1 MIVIG
6 IIFIN
11 VNIIIIII
19 IIIIITINRICGDN
33 FFNNNYCLPVGTTI
47 NFDSNYDLSSSS
59 SSLITNLHSYTSKN
73 NTNNSIE
80 LTKLFDIHKTL
91 TQAEIDDRKYIQTLI
106 ENEKKRRK
114 ESELV
119 LKETEMRL
127 KQFKKT
133 EVDSDFNIYSN
144 KIGSYLQQK
153 EMIFAKGKEEEK
165 EALDMYDDAK
175 RSSDRLLNLSK
186 SLETTIEAAT
196 QQLELLSKI
205 NTLRLELEQYNIR
218 SSAER
223 LRIYESM
230 NTYIN
235 GVKEELLEGR
245 FKIEIP
251 QMITALAKEFKRDMN
266 GKVEVNAALG
276 SSEVYFPLYCT
287 MRVGLETIR
296 VWKQL
301 SYKNDYS
308 ALSDQINALEAYLN
322 QVCSLIPKPS
332 FTKNPEDA
340 DIFDKSNS
348 TIVLFFDHLAHDTP
362 LTHVENQ
369 SRVDTCLEF
378 LRKQVDDD
386 YDNNKFRELNL
397 INCKDI
403 VSPPLW
409 TLPIVHSPQYLR

>member
-1 MIVIG
+1 V
-6 IIFIN
+6 
-11 VNIIIIII
+11 IIII
-19 IIIIITINRICGDN
+19 INRICGDN
-33 FFNNNYCLPVGTTI
+33 FFNNSYCLPVGTSI
-47 NFDSNYDLSSSS
+47 NFDNNHDPSLSSSS
-59 SSLITNLHSYTSKN
+59 IITNLRNYTTGN
-73 NTNNSIE
+73 NTNNSIQ

-91 TQAEIDDRKYIQTLI
+91 TQAEIDDRQYIQTLI
-106 ENEKKRRK
+106 ENEEKRRK

-119 LKETEMRL
+119 LKETETRL

-133 EVDSDFNIYSN
+133 EVDSDFNVYTN
-144 KIGSYLQQK
+144 KIGSYLQQQ
-153 EMIFAKGKEEEK
+153 EMIFTRGKEEEK
-165 EALDMYDDAK
+165 EAFDIYDDAK
-175 RSSDRLLNLSK
+175 KSSERLQNLSK
-186 SLETTIEAAT
+186 CLETTIEAAT

-230 NTYIN
+230 NLYVN
-235 GVKEELLEGR
+235 GVKEELLDGR
-245 FKIEIP
+245 FKTEIP
-251 QMITALAKEFKRDMN
+251 QMIKTLAKEFKRDMSH
-266 GKVEVNAALG
+266 KIEVNASLG

-301 SYKNDYS
+301 SHKNDYS
-308 ALSDQINALEAYLN
+308 ALSDQINELEKYLN
-322 QVCSLIPKPS
+322 QVCDLIPRPLFVKKS
-332 FTKNPEDA
+332 EDL
-340 DIFDKSNS
+340 DIFDKSKT
-348 TIVLFFDHLAHDTP
+348 TIVLFFDHIAHDTP

-386 YDNNKFRELNL
+386 YDENKFKELNL

-403 VSPPLW
+403 ISPPLW